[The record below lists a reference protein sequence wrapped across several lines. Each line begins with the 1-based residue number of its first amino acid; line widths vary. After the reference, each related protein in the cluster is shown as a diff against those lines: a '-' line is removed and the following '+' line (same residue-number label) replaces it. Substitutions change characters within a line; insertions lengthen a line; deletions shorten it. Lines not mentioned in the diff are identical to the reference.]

1 MTSLEKDLQSPLN
14 SRLLSC
20 PAQGNW
26 SSFQLVD
33 EFGSGEAY
41 GGLAYVAVDSEGQA
55 FSGYLDVN
63 GIGKVDSYCAG
74 PIALCF
80 DQTYE
85 GQDKFYNYLQARTHY
100 PLKITELQVRA
111 EQTRYRNPDAT
122 RNREQP
128 VPDGDEYIQ
137 VEVRHL
143 VRHVA
148 HLPPEVYRHYPANS
162 GLSAI
167 MGKHAQVGVALASRK
182 HSVLEV
188 RALRALR
195 PMLSTAPEFCALNLY
210 QLALMTTLSYCPFG
224 QKPATAPI
232 KEPRVTFPTQPS
244 VGNWF
249 ADALAKSD
257 ELWRVDA
264 AQSTAYYPL
273 YEDVAYSRR
282 LEIVP
287 FDPALYEVNDPAL
300 GTEQEHPE
308 KVHFLDDR
316 LLGKE
321 ATDTQA
327 FITHNDELILIAVRG
342 TLEIIPDGLRDADA
356 LQVPFEEGEGQV
368 HRGFYTAAQTAYEFA
383 VKYLDRFYAG
393 QKLLICGHSLG
404 GAITLLLAEMLRRRS
419 NFTYNIQLYTY
430 GAPRAGDTVFIKAA
444 APLVHYRMVNH
455 NDPVPSVPGSWMNT
469 KTGVYGAGAAPM
481 FTNVPVGLSVFVAG
495 ITNWTGEAYAH
506 HGTLHHAMPVEF
518 GRQQVSSILW
528 EPGCDTITQHA
539 ACTVALQQ
547 KNGLPDRP
555 GLLRQIFNA
564 GHHSMVGGYVPA
576 CWAAL
581 RRWQQAHEA
590 NRTRVTDREFE
601 WVDEALLRITRQ
613 LRAARKDLLARP
625 AAYVRTQE
633 RTIEAISHEVSRI
646 ETTHARLSALRY
658 KRVRATD
665 VYGLFAAQPELLA
678 ESVQRWRAHPENL
691 KEEQL
696 AQAPD
701 NASNDALLT
710 SLYGHTIG
718 APHTLDIDSII

>member
-1 MTSLEKDLQSPLN
+1 M
-14 SRLLSC
+14 LSC
-20 PAQGNW
+20 PTRGNW

-33 EFGSGEAY
+33 EFGSGQAY
-41 GGLAYVAVDSEGQA
+41 EGLAYVAVDSEGQA
-55 FSGYLDVN
+55 FNGYLDAN
-63 GIGKVDSYCAG
+63 GIGRVDSYCAG
-74 PIALCF
+74 PISLRF
-80 DQTYE
+80 EQPYE
-85 GQDKFYNYLQARTHY
+85 GQENFYNYLQARTHY

-111 EQTRYRNPDAT
+111 EQTRYRNPGAT

-128 VPDGDEYIQ
+128 IPDGDAYIQ

-148 HLPPEVYRHYPANS
+148 HLPPEVYRHYPADS
-162 GLSAI
+162 GLAAI
-167 MGKHAQVGVALASRK
+167 MGKHAEVGVALASRK
-182 HSVLEV
+182 HTVLEI

-210 QLALMTTLSYCPFG
+210 QLALMATLSYCPFG

-232 KEPRVTFPTQPS
+232 KEPRVAFPDQPS

-249 ADALAKSD
+249 ADALAKAD
-257 ELWRVDA
+257 ELWRVDPGQKNA
-264 AQSTAYYPL
+264 FYPL

-287 FDPALYEVNDPAL
+287 FDPVLYEVNNPAL
-300 GTEQEHPE
+300 GAEQEHPE

-342 TLEIIPDGLRDADA
+342 TFEIIPDGLRDADA
-356 LQVPFEEGEGQV
+356 LQVPFEEGEGRV
-368 HRGFYTAAQTAYEFA
+368 HRGFYQAAKKAAAFA
-383 VKYLDRFYAG
+383 ISYLDRFYAG
-393 QKLLICGHSLG
+393 QKLIICGHSLG

-419 NFTYNIQLYTY
+419 EAYNIQLYTY
-430 GAPRAGDTVFIKAA
+430 GAPRAGDTVFTQAA
-444 APLVHYRMVNH
+444 APLVHHRMVNH

-469 KTGVYGAGAAPM
+469 KAGVYGTGAALM

-495 ITNWTGEAYAH
+495 ITNWTGEAYDH
-506 HGTLHHAMPVEF
+506 HGSLHHAMPVEF
-518 GRQQVSSILW
+518 GRQQTSSILW
-528 EPGCDTITQHA
+528 QPGCDTITQHA
-539 ACTVALQQ
+539 ACTLALQQ
-547 KNGLPDRP
+547 QNGLPDRP

-581 RRWQQAHEA
+581 RRWQQAHETS
-590 NRTRVTDREFE
+590 RTRVTDREFE
-601 WVDEALLRITRQ
+601 WVQEALVRITRQ
-613 LRAARKDLLARP
+613 LRAARQDLVARP

-633 RTIEAISHEVSRI
+633 RKIEAINHEVSRI
-646 ETTHARLSALRY
+646 ETTHARLSALRH
-658 KRVRATD
+658 KRVSATD
-665 VYGLFAAQPELLA
+665 VYGLLAEQPQLLA
-678 ESVQRWRAHPENL
+678 ECLQRWRVHPENL

-696 AQAPD
+696 ARAPD

-710 SLYGHTIG
+710 SLFGHPVG

>member
-1 MTSLEKDLQSPLN
+1 FEKELQSPLN
-14 SRLLSC
+14 SRMLSC
-20 PAQGNW
+20 PTRGNW

-33 EFGSGEAY
+33 EFGSGQAY
-41 GGLAYVAVDSEGQA
+41 EGLAYVAVDSEGQA
-55 FSGYLDVN
+55 FNGYLDAN
-63 GIGKVDSYCAG
+63 GIGRVDSYCAG
-74 PIALCF
+74 PISLRF
-80 DQTYE
+80 EQPYE
-85 GQDKFYNYLQARTHY
+85 GQENFYNYLQARTHY

-111 EQTRYRNPDAT
+111 EQTRYRNPGAT

-128 VPDGDEYIQ
+128 IPDGDAYIQ

-148 HLPPEVYRHYPANS
+148 HLPPEVYRHYPADS
-162 GLSAI
+162 GLAAI
-167 MGKHAQVGVALASRK
+167 MGKHAEVGVALASRK
-182 HSVLEV
+182 HTVLEI

-210 QLALMTTLSYCPFG
+210 QLALMATLSYCPFG

-232 KEPRVTFPTQPS
+232 KEPRVAFPDQPS

-249 ADALAKSD
+249 ADALAKAD
-257 ELWRVDA
+257 ELWRVDPGQKNA
-264 AQSTAYYPL
+264 FYPL

-287 FDPALYEVNDPAL
+287 FDPVLYEVNNPAL
-300 GTEQEHPE
+300 GAEQEHPE

-342 TLEIIPDGLRDADA
+342 TFEIIPDGLRDADA
-356 LQVPFEEGEGQV
+356 LQVPFEEGEGRV
-368 HRGFYTAAQTAYEFA
+368 HRGFYQAAKKAAAFA
-383 VKYLDRFYAG
+383 ISYLDRFYAG
-393 QKLLICGHSLG
+393 QKLIICGHSLG

-419 NFTYNIQLYTY
+419 EAYNIQLYTY
-430 GAPRAGDTVFIKAA
+430 GAPRAGDTVFTQAA
-444 APLVHYRMVNH
+444 APLVHHRMVNH

-469 KTGVYGAGAAPM
+469 KAGVYGTGAALM

-495 ITNWTGEAYAH
+495 ITNWTGEAYDH
-506 HGTLHHAMPVEF
+506 HGSLHHAMPVEF
-518 GRQQVSSILW
+518 GRQQTSSILW
-528 EPGCDTITQHA
+528 QPGCDTITQHA
-539 ACTVALQQ
+539 ACTLALQQ
-547 KNGLPDRP
+547 QNGLPDRP

-581 RRWQQAHEA
+581 RRWQQAHETS
-590 NRTRVTDREFE
+590 RTRVTDREFE
-601 WVDEALLRITRQ
+601 WVQEALVRITRQ
-613 LRAARKDLLARP
+613 LRAARQDLVARP

-633 RTIEAISHEVSRI
+633 RKIEAINHEVSRI
-646 ETTHARLSALRY
+646 ETTHARLSALRH
-658 KRVRATD
+658 KRVSATD
-665 VYGLFAAQPELLA
+665 VYGLLAEQPQLLA
-678 ESVQRWRAHPENL
+678 ECLQRWRVHPENL

-696 AQAPD
+696 ARAPD

-710 SLYGHTIG
+710 SLFGHPVG

>member
-1 MTSLEKDLQSPLN
+1 MTSFEKELQSPLN
-14 SRLLSC
+14 SRMLSC
-20 PAQGNW
+20 PTQGNW

-33 EFGSGEAY
+33 EFGSGQAY
-41 GGLAYVAVDSEGQA
+41 EGLAYVAVDSEGQA
-55 FSGYLDVN
+55 FNGYLDAN

-74 PIALCF
+74 PIALRF
-80 DQTYE
+80 EQSYE
-85 GQDKFYNYLQARTHY
+85 GQDNFYNYLQARTHY

-128 VPDGDEYIQ
+128 VPDGDAYIQ

-148 HLPPEVYRHYPANS
+148 HLPPEVYRHYPADS
-162 GLSAI
+162 GLAAI
-167 MGKHAQVGVALASRK
+167 MGKHAKVGVALASCK
-182 HSVLEV
+182 HTVLEV
-188 RALRALR
+188 RALRALC

-210 QLALMTTLSYCPFG
+210 QLALMVTLSYCTFG

-232 KEPRVTFPTQPS
+232 KEPRVAFPDQPS

-257 ELWRVDA
+257 ELWRVDP
-264 AQSTAYYPL
+264 AQKNAYYPL

-300 GTEQEHPE
+300 GEDQEHPE

-316 LLGKE
+316 HLGKE

-342 TLEIIPDGLRDADA
+342 TFEIIPDGLRDADA
-356 LQVPFEEGEGQV
+356 QQVPFVEGVGQV
-368 HRGFYTAAQTAYEFA
+368 HRGFYTAAQTAYDFT
-383 VKYLDRFYAG
+383 VKYLEKFYAG
-393 QKLLICGHSLG
+393 QKLIICGHSLG

-419 NFTYNIQLYTY
+419 EAYNIQLYTY
-430 GAPRAGDTVFIKAA
+430 GAPRAGDTVFTQAA
-444 APLVHYRMVNH
+444 APLVHHRMVNH

-469 KTGVYGAGAAPM
+469 KAGVYGTGAALM

-495 ITNWTGEAYAH
+495 ITNWTGEAYDH
-506 HGTLHHAMPVEF
+506 HGSLHHAMPVEF
-518 GRQQVSSILW
+518 GRQQTSSILW
-528 EPGCDTITQHA
+528 QPGCDTITQHA
-539 ACTVALQQ
+539 ACTLALQQ

-590 NRTRVTDREFE
+590 NRTRVTDSEFE
-601 WVDEALLRITRQ
+601 WVEQALVRITRQ
-613 LRAARKDLLARP
+613 LRAARQDLLARP

-646 ETTHARLSALRY
+646 ETSHARLSAVRH
-658 KRVRATD
+658 KRVSVTD
-665 VYGLFAAQPELLA
+665 VYGLLGEQPQLLA
-678 ESVQRWRAHPENL
+678 ESLQRWRTHPENL
-691 KEEQL
+691 KQEQL

>member
-1 MTSLEKDLQSPLN
+1 MTSLDKDLQSPLN

-33 EFGSGEAY
+33 ECGSGEAY
-41 GGLAYVAVDSEGQA
+41 GGLAYVAVDSEGQT
-55 FSGYLDVN
+55 FNGYLDIN
-63 GIGKVDSYCAG
+63 GIGKVDSSCAG

-80 DQTYE
+80 DQAYE

-167 MGKHAQVGVALASRK
+167 MGKHAEVGVALASRK
-182 HSVLEV
+182 HTVLEV

-210 QLALMTTLSYCPFG
+210 QLALMATLSYCPFG

-232 KEPRVTFPTQPS
+232 KEPWVTFPEQPS

-264 AQSTAYYPL
+264 AQSKAYYPL

-287 FDPALYEVNDPAL
+287 FDPVLYEVNDPAL
-300 GTEQEHPE
+300 GEDQEHPE

-316 LLGKE
+316 HLGNK

-342 TLEIIPDGLRDADA
+342 TFEIIPDGVRDADA
-356 LQVPFEEGEGQV
+356 LQVPFEEGEGQA
-368 HRGFYTAAQTAYEFA
+368 HRGFYQAAKKAAAFA
-383 VKYLDRFYAG
+383 ISYLDRFYAG

-419 NFTYNIQLYTY
+419 EDYNIQLYTY
-430 GAPRAGDTVFIKAA
+430 GAPRAGDTVFTKAA

-469 KTGVYGAGAAPM
+469 KAGVYGTGAALM

-495 ITNWTGEAYAH
+495 ITNWTGEAYDH

-518 GRQQVSSILW
+518 GRQQSSSILW
-528 EPGCDTITQHA
+528 EPGCDTISQHA

-555 GLLRQIFNA
+555 GLLRQLFNA

-590 NRTRVTDREFE
+590 NHTRVTDREFE
-601 WVDEALLRITRQ
+601 WVEQALVRITRQ
-613 LRAARKDLLARP
+613 LRAARQDLLARP
-625 AAYVRTQE
+625 EAYVRTQE

-646 ETTHARLSALRY
+646 ETTHARLSALRH

-665 VYGLFAAQPELLA
+665 VYGLLAEQPELLA
-678 ESVQRWRAHPENL
+678 ESVQRWHAHPENL

-701 NASNDALLT
+701 NASNDALMT
-710 SLYGHTIG
+710 SLYGHPIG